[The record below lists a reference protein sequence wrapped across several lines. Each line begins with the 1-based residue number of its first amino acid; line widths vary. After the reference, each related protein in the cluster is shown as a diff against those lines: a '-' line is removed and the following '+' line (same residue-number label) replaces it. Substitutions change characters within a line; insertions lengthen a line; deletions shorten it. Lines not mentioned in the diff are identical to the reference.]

1 MLQLFDKMTMTNI
14 DNNAP
19 ELTHEQL
26 IALYQHAFAI
36 LEQQISDLKET
47 VTHQN
52 EMIETQNEAIELI
65 CADNAKRLIEI
76 HAEHNA
82 TKEKLNQAIKKDEMK
97 TALLKQM
104 MKKK

>member
-1 MLQLFDKMTMTNI
+1 MTVLTDETNSTVP
-14 DNNAP
+14 AP
-19 ELTHEQL
+19 GLTQEQL
-26 IALYQHAFAI
+26 IVMYIAI

-47 VTHQN
+47 VSHQN

-65 CADNAKRLIEI
+65 CDDNAKRLIEI